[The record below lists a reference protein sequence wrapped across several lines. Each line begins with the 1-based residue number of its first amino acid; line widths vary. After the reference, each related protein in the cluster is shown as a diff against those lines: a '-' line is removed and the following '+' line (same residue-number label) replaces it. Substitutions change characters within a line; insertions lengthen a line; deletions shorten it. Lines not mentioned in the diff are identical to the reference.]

1 MKLVEIVSL
10 NKHILDF
17 VFRSFN
23 NACSYGVEGRACCVN
38 FKVVIAV
45 NTGDFFNDV
54 SLDCN
59 ILCCS
64 PAWNR
69 YAEVIVVELNLKA
82 EAFECCN
89 NSVVADFNACV
100 AVNKVF
106 VKVKNNCVI
115 PECVLV
121 CERRNNLDVAVILFE
136 KIYKSCNC
144 SNSHFRIKTFFI
156 SH

>member
-1 MKLVEIVSL
+1 M
-10 NKHILDF
+10 
-17 VFRSFN
+17 
-23 NACSYGVEGRACCVN
+23 N

-121 CERRNNLDVAVILFE
+121 CERRNNLDVAVILLRRYTNLA
-136 KIYKSCNC
+136 IAVTVISG
-144 SNSHFRIKTFFI
+144 SRHFSYLIDA
-156 SH
+156 SVL

>member
-1 MKLVEIVSL
+1 M
-10 NKHILDF
+10 
-17 VFRSFN
+17 
-23 NACSYGVEGRACCVN
+23 N

-106 VKVKNNCVI
+106 VKVNSKTCSQN
-115 PECVLV
+115 
-121 CERRNNLDVAVILFE
+121 RRINEI
-136 KIYKSCNC
+136 
-144 SNSHFRIKTFFI
+144 
-156 SH
+156 

>member
-1 MKLVEIVSL
+1 M
-10 NKHILDF
+10 
-17 VFRSFN
+17 
-23 NACSYGVEGRACCVN
+23 N

-59 ILCCS
+59 ILCCP

-82 EAFECCN
+82 EAFKCCN

-100 AVNKVF
+100 AVNKV
-106 VKVKNNCVI
+106 
-115 PECVLV
+115 LS
-121 CERRNNLDVAVILFE
+121 
-136 KIYKSCNC
+136 KSRTTVSYLNAY
-144 SNSHFRIKTFFI
+144 SSVSEETTLMSLSYF
-156 SH
+156 